1 MKMSLM
7 QMNAKFFGFSAVLSA
22 LLGALPMA
30 TVAALSMATPAAAIA
45 FNGGDILNIT
55 GDYKAPAPTN
65 IYRFRTVGGSNA
77 ALGSYGNFG
86 VQNASTGGF
95 SAFANNG
102 TVQANY
108 DILSL
113 NFNDVA
119 SYLGFDFLRLNN
131 GGDAFSFVITEP
143 VTSNGSFSTGSSG
156 GSIYSFKGLFKNA
169 DGQEL
174 GEGILTGQF
183 VGGSNGSYSASLV
196 VKSVPE
202 PSALLGT
209 GLMVGAIYVVR
220 RGKLVA
226 V

>member
-7 QMNAKFFGFSAVLSA
+7 KMNARFLGLSAVLSA
-22 LLGALPMA
+22 LPMA
-30 TVAALSMATPAAAIA
+30 AVAALSMATPAAAIT

-102 TVQANY
+102 TVRANY

-119 SYLGFDFLRLNN
+119 SYLGLDFLKLNN

-143 VTSNGSFSTGSSG
+143 VTNNGSFSTGSSG

-183 VGGSNGSYSASLV
+183 VGGSNGSYSASLAV

-202 PSALLGT
+202 PSALLGI